1 MPVINIK
8 VSISNLE
15 YSEKFNTRAIIQD
28 NILKYREKDKT
39 IVKYYLDSNILE
51 RENNKLKLKYNFIIK
66 NNTTGK
72 IFSKKIKKEVPIS
85 IYTNKILRQGNNII
99 VEYKIENNIFNYRIE
114 EIK

>member
-72 IFSKKIKKEVPIS
+72 IFSKELQKEVPIS

-99 VEYKIENNIFNYRIE
+99 VEYKIEKNIFIYRIE

>member
-51 RENNKLKLKYNFIIK
+51 RENN
-66 NNTTGK
+66 
-72 IFSKKIKKEVPIS
+72 
-85 IYTNKILRQGNNII
+85 TNKILRQGNNII

-114 EIK
+114 EIKWVYIKN